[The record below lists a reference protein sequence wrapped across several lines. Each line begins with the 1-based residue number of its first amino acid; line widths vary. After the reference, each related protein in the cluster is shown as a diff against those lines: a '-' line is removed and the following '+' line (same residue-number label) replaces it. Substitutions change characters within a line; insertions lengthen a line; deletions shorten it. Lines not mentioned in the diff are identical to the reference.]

1 MRRLA
6 HGALSVG
13 ISLFLGCGREQA
25 TVSVAPVPAPPG
37 AKNVLL
43 IVVDDLNTAL
53 SAYGHPVVKTP
64 NVEELARRGVLFER
78 AYCQYPLCNPS
89 RASFLSGRRPRT
101 TRIYEQKTRP
111 DAHLPAA
118 AFLPDALHR
127 FGYWTVRA
135 GKIFHDADFEKAFAW
150 DYYAK
155 LNYPV
160 PPPGQPVRPDPQAPA
175 ARVEPGGEAGLGLLL
190 EPRPVGP
197 KGRDSLR
204 DKRVVEHVS
213 HQLKRARNKRLL
225 FFFAVAFHRPHL
237 PFEAPAGFFKMYPPE
252 SIELPP
258 AAPADAPAVPEAA
271 LRGRRFAPPMTDA
284 EARRAIAGYYAS
296 VSYMDSQL
304 GALMK
309 TFDRL
314 DVWRDTV
321 VVFTSDHGFH
331 LGEHGLWGKLSFYEE
346 VLRVPLV
353 VVAPGVAGGQ
363 RVARPVELVDLYPTI
378 FELAGLP
385 QPEGLEGRSLAPL
398 LADPQAPWERP
409 AGSVLALEGLGRRL
423 ARSVT
428 DGRFRY
434 SEWGSSREAELYDL
448 AADPRQL
455 RNLAQDPAFAAERK
469 RLAAL
474 LP

>member
-1 MRRLA
+1 MSRAPFATSLA
-6 HGALSVG
+6 AL
-13 ISLFLGCGREQA
+13 LLAACGGKEPA
-25 TVSVAPVPAPPG
+25 APVAASAPPG

-43 IVVDDLNTAL
+43 IVVDDLSTAL

-64 NVEELARRGVLFER
+64 NVEALARRGVLFER

-89 RASFLSGRRPRT
+89 RSSFLSGRRPGT
-101 TRIYEQKTRP
+101 VGVFDQKLRP
-111 DAHLPAA
+111 DAHLPASV
-118 AFLPDALHR
+118 FLPDALHR
-127 FGYWTVRA
+127 LGYWTVRA
-135 GKIFHDADFEKAFAW
+135 GKIFHDSEFEKAFAW
-150 DYYAK
+150 DYFTK

-160 PPPGQPVRPDPQAPA
+160 PPPGQPVRPEPRA
-175 ARVEPGGEAGLGLLL
+175 ATARAEPGGEAGLGLLL

-197 KGRDSLR
+197 KERESLR

-213 HQLKRARNKRLL
+213 RQLKRARNKQLL

-237 PFEAPAGFFKMYPPE
+237 PFEAPASFFKMYPPE

-258 AAPADAPAVPEAA
+258 VTPPDAPPVPEAA
-271 LRGRRFAPPMTDA
+271 LRGRRFAPTMTD
-284 EARRAIAGYYAS
+284 EQARRAIAGYYAS

-314 DVWRDTV
+314 DLWRDTV
-321 VVFTSDHGFH
+321 VVFTSDHGFL
-331 LGEHGLWGKLSFYEE
+331 LGEHGLWGKLAFYEQA
-346 VLRVPLV
+346 LRVPLV
-353 VVAPGVAGGQ
+353 VVAPGVAGGR
-363 RVARPVELVDLYPTI
+363 RVARPVELLDLYPTL

-385 QPEGLEGRSLAPL
+385 RPEGLEGRSLAPL
-398 LADPQAPWERP
+398 LADAQAPWDHP
-409 AGSVLALEGLGRRL
+409 ATSVVALEGLTRRL

-434 SEWGSSREAELYDL
+434 SEWGSAREAELYDL
-448 AADPRQL
+448 EADPHQQ
-455 RNLAQDPAFAAERK
+455 RNLAGDSAFAAERK
-469 RLAAL
+469 RLAAR